1 MANENENLE
10 NEPEVRKLTLEVDVQ
25 ERSSCERHVKVTVSE
40 DDVNYY
46 VDREVNEIQENQ
58 SIPGF
63 RAGKAPR
70 KVVAKR
76 YRKEIRER
84 AKNALLIDSLQQAN
98 DDQNMTP
105 ISEPDFK
112 YDAIVLP
119 ESGAFIYEYDVEVRP
134 TFDIPNWKGLKLE
147 RPTRDFTPEDVDAAI
162 KRIQAS
168 YGSLEPKGDDEPA
181 ELGDY
186 IHTKLSFEV
195 DGGVLRQ
202 AENETIRIRPT
213 LSFHDCAIKD
223 FDKLMVGVKAGD
235 VRKTTVTLSD
245 DAADES
251 LRGKEIDAIFEI
263 MEVDR
268 AIIPEINEEFLA
280 RMGGFATLG
289 DFRDAVQETMQRQ
302 MEHEQ
307 QQTARRQISAVLTKD
322 ANWELPHTLLRRQQY
337 RELSR
342 QIYELQRSGFSD
354 DIIKKHMN
362 YLRQNSMQATA
373 QALKEHF
380 IFEAI
385 AESENIEATDSDYEF
400 EIMLIASQ
408 TGETPR
414 RVRSRIEKSGN
425 MDVLRNQI
433 IERKVV
439 NMIMDEAEFTDVPYE
454 MDALADESEEA
465 VDRAV
470 GAKEEDIPEVTE
482 EEAKEAAREAAEK
495 NA

>member
-1 MANENENLE
+1 MENENLE
-10 NEPEVRKLTLEVDVQ
+10 NEDRKLTIEVEVQ

-40 DDVNYY
+40 EDVQFY
-46 VDREVNEIQENQ
+46 VDREINEIQENQ
-58 SIPGF
+58 AIPGF
-63 RAGKAPR
+63 RPGKAPR

-76 YRKEIRER
+76 FRKEVRER

-112 YDAIVLP
+112 IDAIILP
-119 ESGAFIYEYDVEVRP
+119 EEGPFVYEYDVEVRP

-147 RPTRDFTPEDVDAAI
+147 RPSREFTPEDVDAAI

-168 YGSLEPKGDDEPA
+168 YGSLEPKGDDEAA

-186 IHTKLSFEV
+186 IRTKLSFEV

-213 LSFHDCAIKD
+213 LSFHDCAIKG
-223 FDKLMVGVKAGD
+223 FDKLMVGAKAGD
-235 VRKTTVTLSD
+235 TRKTTVTLSD

-263 MEVDR
+263 IEVDR
-268 AIIPEINEEFLA
+268 AVLPEIDEEFLA
-280 RMGGFATLG
+280 KMGGFPTLG
-289 DFRDAVQETMQRQ
+289 DFRDAVQETLQRQ
-302 MEHEQ
+302 LEHAQ
-307 QQTARRQISAVLTKD
+307 QQTARRQISDVLTKD
-322 ANWELPHTLLRRQQY
+322 ANWELPHALLRRQQF

-354 DIIKKHMN
+354 DVIKKHMN

-385 AESENIEATDSDYEF
+385 AESENIEATDTDFEF

-425 MDVLRNQI
+425 WDVLRNQI

-439 NMIMDEAEFTDVPYE
+439 NMIMDEAEFVEKPYE
-454 MDALADESEEA
+454 IDALADESEEA

-470 GAKEEDIPEVTE
+470 GASEEEIPEVTE
-482 EEAKEAAREAAEK
+482 EDAKEAAREAAEK